1 MNTYSIF
8 KLATG
13 LFTGMKLTIAPK
25 LLPTNVPIGC
35 AAVGGQYDALS
46 QRVDLAAYAERQT
59 AIDAAQQSLDAALA
73 TLAALDAEQAAQ
85 PPLPLDATDEEI
97 EARAEIDAARAAAR
111 AVAQGERA
119 AAKTALLA
127 AEALP
132 ITILDYKPPALPDT
146 EDATQEWDDATK
158 RWIAKRTLIA
168 NKKARKAPIQIEIE
182 ALEATQHDPART
194 MLIKIGAGASYAA
207 ALAKL
212 KVIDDAIGLLKDKIA
227 SITACTTQAEL
238 DAIP

>member
-85 PPLPLDATDEEI
+85 PPLPLDATDEE
-97 EARAEIDAARAAAR
+97 RAERIVIDSARAAAR
-111 AVAQGERA
+111 TVAQGERA
-119 AAKTALLA
+119 AARAELLE
-127 AEALP
+127 AEATSVV
-132 ITILDYKPPALPDT
+132 IDYQPPAPADT

-194 MLIKIGAGASYAA
+194 MLIKIGAGASYAT

>member
-85 PPLPLDATDEEI
+85 PPLPLDATDEE
-97 EARAEIDAARAAAR
+97 RAERIVIDAAREAAR
-111 AVAQGERA
+111 TVAQGERA
-119 AAKTALLA
+119 AARAELLE
-127 AEALP
+127 AEATSVV
-132 ITILDYKPPALPDT
+132 IDYQPPAPADT

-168 NKKARKAPIQIEIE
+168 NKKARKAPLQIEIE

>member
-1 MNTYSIF
+1 MSNWTVYRLSDGKIVG
-8 KLATG
+8 A
-13 LFTGMKLTIAPK
+13 LTCTSLDDVLRNITAENGA
-25 LLPTNVPIGC
+25 LPGFF
-35 AAVGGQYDALS
+35 DAHS
-46 QRVDLAAYAERQT
+46 QRIDLVSAAARQT

-85 PPLPLDATDEEI
+85 PPLPLDATDEE
-97 EARAEIDAARAAAR
+97 RAERIVIDSARAAAR
-111 AVAQGERA
+111 TVAQGERA
-119 AAKTALLA
+119 AARAELLE
-127 AEALP
+127 AEATSVV
-132 ITILDYKPPALPDT
+132 IDYQPPAPADT

>member
-85 PPLPLDATDEEI
+85 PPLPLDATDEE
-97 EARAEIDAARAAAR
+97 RAERIVIDAAREAAR
-111 AVAQGERA
+111 TVAQGERA
-119 AAKTALLA
+119 TAKAALLE
-127 AEALP
+127 AEAVSVV
-132 ITILDYKPPALPDT
+132 IDYQPPAPADT

-227 SITACTTQAEL
+227 AITACTTQAEL

>member
-85 PPLPLDATDEEI
+85 PPLPLDATDEE
-97 EARAEIDAARAAAR
+97 RAERIVIDSARAAAR
-111 AVAQGERA
+111 TVAQGERA
-119 AAKTALLA
+119 AARAELLE
-127 AEALP
+127 AEATSVV
-132 ITILDYKPPALPDT
+132 IDYQPPAPADT

>member
-85 PPLPLDATDEEI
+85 PPLPLDATDEE
-97 EARAEIDAARAAAR
+97 RAERIVIDSARAAAR
-111 AVAQGERA
+111 TVAQGERA
-119 AAKTALLA
+119 AARAELLE
-127 AEALP
+127 AEATSVV
-132 ITILDYKPPALPDT
+132 IDYQPPAPADT

-168 NKKARKAPIQIEIE
+168 NKKARKAPLQIEIE

>member
-85 PPLPLDATDEEI
+85 PPLPLDATDEE
-97 EARAEIDAARAAAR
+97 RAERIVIDAAREAAR
-111 AVAQGERA
+111 TVAQGERA
-119 AAKTALLA
+119 AARAELLE
-127 AEALP
+127 AEATSVV
-132 ITILDYKPPALPDT
+132 IDYQPPAPADT